1 MASKEQ
7 RHRAIQ
13 EIISRESISTQA
25 QLVERLRKM
34 NFEVTQATVS
44 RDISEMRLVRV
55 PLGRGKHKYA
65 LAHLELSEDVTDE
78 LRRIFP
84 IFVRDVDRGEN
95 IVVLKV
101 SEGHASGIALLI
113 DRLRRDDI
121 VGTIAGEDSILVVG
135 RTIQAAEALQ
145 EEFEALLIPDSVAP

>member
-13 EIISRESISTQA
+13 EIITHENISTQSD
-25 QLVERLRKM
+25 LVQRLLQQGF
-34 NFEVTQATVS
+34 NVTQATVS
-44 RDISEMRLVRV
+44 RDINEMRLVRV

-65 LAHLELSEDVTDE
+65 LSQMELAEDVLDE

-84 IFVRDVDRGEN
+84 GFVHDVDRGEN
-95 IVVLKV
+95 LLVLRV
-101 SEGHASGIALLI
+101 AEGHASGIALLI

-121 VGTIAGEDSILVVG
+121 VGTLAGEDTILVVA
-135 RTIQAAEALQ
+135 RDIPLAIELQ
-145 EEFEALLIPDSVAP
+145 HEFEGFMV

>member
-1 MASKEQ
+1 MAKEQ

-25 QLVERLRKM
+25 ELVDRLQKM
-34 NFEVTQATVS
+34 SFDVTQATVS
-44 RDISEMRLVRV
+44 RDINEMRLVRV

-65 LAHLELSEDVTDE
+65 LAQLDFAEDVMDE
-78 LRRIFP
+78 LKRIFRA
-84 IFVRDVDRGEN
+84 FVRDVDRGEN
-95 IVVLKV
+95 ILVLKV

-121 VGTIAGEDSILVVG
+121 VGTLAGEDTIMIVA
-135 RTIQAAEALQ
+135 RTVAEAEALQ
-145 EEFEALLIPDSVAP
+145 EELDDLLA

>member
-25 QLVERLRKM
+25 QLVDRLRKM
-34 NFEVTQATVS
+34 NFDVTQATVS
-44 RDISEMRLVRV
+44 RDISEMCLVRV

-65 LAHLELSEDVTDE
+65 LAHLVLSEDVMDE

-84 IFVRDVDRGEN
+84 TFVRDVDRGEN

-135 RTIQAAEALQ
+135 RTIAAAEALQ
-145 EEFEALLIPDSVAP
+145 EEFETLLD

>member
-7 RHRAIQ
+7 RHRVIQ

-25 QLVERLRKM
+25 EMVDRLRKM
-34 NFEVTQATVS
+34 NHDVTQATVS
-44 RDISEMRLVRV
+44 RDINEMRLVRV

-65 LAHLELSEDVTDE
+65 LAQLDLTEDAMEE
-78 LRRIFP
+78 LRRIFRT
-84 IFVRDVDRGEN
+84 FVRDIDRGEN
-95 IVVLKV
+95 ILMIKV

-135 RTIQAAEALQ
+135 RTVQDAEALQ
-145 EEFEALLIPDSVAP
+145 EEFDELLT

>member
-1 MASKEQ
+1 MAKEK

-13 EIISRESISTQA
+13 EIITRESMSTQA
-25 QLVERLRKM
+25 ELVDRLHKM
-34 NFEVTQATVS
+34 GFDVTQATVS

-65 LAHLELSEDVTDE
+65 LAHLELAEDVMSE
-78 LRRIFP
+78 LKRIFRT
-84 IFVRDVDRGEN
+84 FVHDVDRGEN
-95 IVVLKV
+95 ILVLKV

-121 VGTIAGEDSILVVG
+121 VGTLAGEDTIMLVG
-135 RTIQAAEALQ
+135 RTVNVATALQ
-145 EEFEALLIPDSVAP
+145 EELEDLLT

>member
-13 EIISRESISTQA
+13 EIISRENISTQA
-25 QLVERLRKM
+25 ELVDRLRKM
-34 NFEVTQATVS
+34 NYDVTQATVS
-44 RDISEMRLVRV
+44 RDINEMRLVRV
-55 PLGRGKHKYA
+55 PLGRGRHKYA
-65 LAHLELSEDVTDE
+65 LAQLDLAEDVMEE

-84 IFVRDVDRGEN
+84 TFVRDIDRGEN
-95 IVVLKV
+95 ILVLKV

-135 RTIQAAEALQ
+135 RTVQDAEALL
-145 EEFEALLIPDSVAP
+145 EEFNGLLG

>member
-7 RHRAIQ
+7 RHRVIQ
-13 EIISRESISTQA
+13 EIISRESISTQTE
-25 QLVERLRKM
+25 LVDRLRKK

-44 RDISEMRLVRV
+44 RDINELRLVRV

-65 LAHLELSEDVTDE
+65 LTRLDFAQDVMQE

-84 IFVRDVDRGEN
+84 SFVRDVDRGEN
-95 IVVLKV
+95 ILVLKV

-113 DRLRRDDI
+113 DRLRRDNI

-135 RTIQAAEALQ
+135 RTSQDAEALQ
-145 EEFEALLIPDSVAP
+145 QEFEGLLS

>member
-25 QLVERLRKM
+25 ELVDRLRKL
-34 NFEVTQATVS
+34 NYDVTQATVS
-44 RDISEMRLVRV
+44 RDINEMRLVRV

-65 LAHLELSEDVTDE
+65 LTQLDLAEDVMEE

-95 IVVLKV
+95 VLVLKV

-135 RTIQAAEALQ
+135 RTIQDAEALQ
-145 EEFEALLIPDSVAP
+145 EEFEGLLT

>member
-25 QLVERLRKM
+25 QLVQRLREM
-34 NFEVTQATVS
+34 NFDVTQATVS
-44 RDISEMRLVRV
+44 RDINELRLVRV

-65 LAHLELSEDVTDE
+65 LAPVDVAEDVMEE

-84 IFVRDVDRGEN
+84 TFVHDVDRGEN
-95 IVVLKV
+95 ILVLKV

-121 VGTIAGEDSILVVG
+121 VGTIAGEDTILVVG
-135 RTIQAAEALQ
+135 RSVAVAEALQ
-145 EEFEALLIPDSVAP
+145 EEFEALLT

>member
-13 EIISRESISTQA
+13 EIITRESISTQA
-25 QLVERLRKM
+25 ELVDRLRKL
-34 NFEVTQATVS
+34 NYDVTQATVS
-44 RDISEMRLVRV
+44 RDINEMRLVRV

-65 LAHLELSEDVTDE
+65 LAHLDLAEDVMEE

-84 IFVRDVDRGEN
+84 TFVRDVDRGEN
-95 IVVLKV
+95 VLVLKV

-135 RTIQAAEALQ
+135 RTVQDAEALQ
-145 EEFEALLIPDSVAP
+145 EEFEGLLT